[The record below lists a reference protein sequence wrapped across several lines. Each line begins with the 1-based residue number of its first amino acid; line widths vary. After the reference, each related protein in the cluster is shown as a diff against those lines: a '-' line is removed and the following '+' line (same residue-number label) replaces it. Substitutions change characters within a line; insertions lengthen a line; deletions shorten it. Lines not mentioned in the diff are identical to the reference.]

1 MPAFSKL
8 AGKDIRFSMKMMHAV
23 GSWILVHAVGSWI
36 LVHACRL
43 MDPVG
48 SLPALE
54 LWHMSAGSWT
64 LAHT

>member
-1 MPAFSKL
+1 
-8 AGKDIRFSMKMMHAV
+8 MKMMHAVGSWILVHAV